1 MNVKEQITMIDG
13 DLGKDITVP
22 TKIGERYFTWYISP
36 LDFRQ
41 ALEAIFKNDRVD
53 NIRIKEGRIAKTL
66 REAKDKVGL
75 K

>member
-1 MNVKEQITMIDG
+1 MSTEQSSET
-13 DLGKDITVP
+13 KVP

-41 ALEAIFKNDRVD
+41 ALEVIFKNDRVD
-53 NIRIKEGRIAKTL
+53 NIRIKEGRIASTL
-66 REAKDKVGL
+66 REAKDKAGL

>member
-1 MNVKEQITMIDG
+1 MSEVV
-13 DLGKDITVP
+13 VP

-41 ALEAIFKNDRVD
+41 ALEVIFKNDRVD
-53 NIRIKEGRIAKTL
+53 NIRIKEGRIASTL
-66 REAKDKVGL
+66 REAKDKAGL

>member
-1 MNVKEQITMIDG
+1 VSIKEQLAIIDG
-13 DLGKDITVP
+13 DLGKDIEVP

-66 REAKDKVGL
+66 REAKDKARL